1 MQPHLVAQSSSGAL
15 QGIEERGVAV
25 FRGVPYAAAPTGAL
39 RFMPPEP
46 VKAWTG
52 VRDASRHGPIAP
64 QLPTTIVHVMGDVLS
79 PQNEDCLTLTIWTR
93 AADNRL
99 RPVMVWLHGGSFTS
113 GAGSLDWY
121 NGSRLARDGDM
132 VVVGVNYRLGALGF
146 LCREG
151 ICDGNMGLL
160 DIAAA
165 LRWVNAN
172 IAGFGGDPD
181 RVTVAG
187 QSAGAH
193 AIARLAGMAEV
204 RPTFR
209 RVILQSGAFSRPT
222 STRADM
228 APTSS
233 VFLHELG
240 IDPDAND
247 VNSRLRDVPV
257 NRILQA
263 QAVALTEGNRLG
275 GAQEAFRP
283 VAPARGSTAQQIS
296 TIVEALS
303 GADVMLGITANEMHA
318 FIGRPELPDHSESFV
333 ADRLQTITG
342 RIDALAYYRARHPGS
357 TMRNL
362 LCKVMSDHAYRG
374 PSNELAVGLAAQGT
388 PVFGYV
394 FEWCP
399 PTSRYKACHCIDLPF
414 VFGNAEMWGDAGML
428 AGAGAAEMA
437 ALSATVQRAWIT
449 FVHQGAPEPDQ
460 MIRWPRFQP
469 DDQQVMRLG
478 RRIETGISY
487 FTR

>member
-1 MQPHLVAQSSSGAL
+1 MESNPVAQSSSGAL
-15 QGIEERGVAV
+15 QGIEECGVAV
-25 FRGVPYAAAPTGAL
+25 FRGVPYAAAPIGAL

-46 VKAWTG
+46 VKAWSG
-52 VRDASRHGPIAP
+52 VRDASRHSPIAP
-64 QLPTTIVHVMGDVLS
+64 QLPTTITHVMGDVLS
-79 PQNEDCLTLTIWTR
+79 PQNEDCLTLTVWTS
-93 AADNRL
+93 AADKRG

-113 GAGSLDWY
+113 GAGSLAWY
-121 NGSRLARDGDM
+121 NGSRLARDGNI

-160 DIAAA
+160 DLAAA

-172 IAGFGGDPD
+172 IADFGGDPD

-193 AIARLAGMAEV
+193 AIARLAGMADV

-209 RVILQSGAFSRPT
+209 RAILQSGAFSRPT
-222 STRADM
+222 STPGDM
-228 APTSS
+228 APTST
-233 VFLHELG
+233 VFLRELG
-240 IDPDAND
+240 IDTDSED
-247 VNSRLRDVPV
+247 VNSRLHGMAV

-263 QAVALTEGNRLG
+263 QAAALTEGNRLG
-275 GAQEAFRP
+275 GAREAFRP
-283 VAPARGSTAQQIS
+283 VSPVRESTAQQIS
-296 TIVEALS
+296 TIVAALS

-333 ADRLQTITG
+333 ADRLQAITG
-342 RIDALAYYRARHPGS
+342 QVDALAYYRARHPGS

-362 LCKVMSDHAYRG
+362 LCEAMSDHAYRG
-374 PSNELAVGLAAQGT
+374 PSNELAGALAANGT

-394 FEWCP
+394 FDWSP
-399 PTSRYKACHCIDLPF
+399 PASRYKACHCIDLPF
-414 VFGNAEMWGDAGML
+414 VFGNGEMWGDAGML
-428 AGAGAAEMA
+428 AGANATEMA

-449 FVHQGAPEPDQ
+449 FVHQGTPEPDP

-469 DDQQVMRLG
+469 ADQEVMRFG

>member
-15 QGIEERGVAV
+15 QGIEECGVAV
-25 FRGVPYAAAPTGAL
+25 FRGVPYAAAPTGAP

-121 NGSRLARDGDM
+121 NGSRLARDGDV

-165 LRWVNAN
+165 LRWVNTN

-193 AIARLAGMAEV
+193 AIARIAGMAEV

-233 VFLHELG
+233 VFLRELG

-247 VNSRLRDVPV
+247 VSSRLRDVPV

-283 VAPARGSTAQQIS
+283 VAPVRGSTAQQIS

-333 ADRLQTITG
+333 ADQLQTITG

-357 TMRNL
+357 TKRDL
-362 LCKVMSDHAYRG
+362 LCDIMSDHAYRG
-374 PSNELAVGLAAQGT
+374 PSNELAVALSAQGT

-394 FEWCP
+394 FDWSP
-399 PTSRYKACHCIDLPF
+399 SASRYKACHCIELPF
-414 VFGNAEMWGDAGML
+414 VFGNAEMWSDAGML
-428 AGAGAAEMA
+428 AGASSAEMA

-449 FVHQGAPEPDQ
+449 FVHQGVPEPDP

-478 RRIETGISY
+478 KRIETGISY

>member
-1 MQPHLVAQSSSGAL
+1 MKSNPVARSASGTL
-15 QGIEERGVAV
+15 EGIDECGVAA
-25 FRGVPYAAAPTGAL
+25 FRGVPYAAAPIGAL

-46 VKAWTG
+46 VKAWSG
-52 VRDASRHGPIAP
+52 VRDASRHSPIAP
-64 QLPTTIVHVMGDVLS
+64 QLPTTITHVMGDVLS
-79 PQNEDCLTLTIWTR
+79 PQNEDCLTLTVWTP
-93 AADNRL
+93 AADKRR

-132 VVVGVNYRLGALGF
+132 IVVGVNYRLGALGF

-165 LRWVNAN
+165 LGWVNAN
-172 IAGFGGDPD
+172 IADFGGDPD

-193 AIARLAGMAEV
+193 AIARLAGMADV

-209 RVILQSGAFSRPT
+209 RAILQSGAFSRPT
-222 STRADM
+222 STPADM
-228 APTSS
+228 APTST
-233 VFLHELG
+233 VFLRRLG
-240 IDPDAND
+240 IDPDSED
-247 VNSRLRDVPV
+247 VNSRLRDIPV
-257 NRILQA
+257 NCILQA
-263 QAVALTEGNRLG
+263 QAAALAEGNRLG

-283 VAPARGSTAQQIS
+283 VSPVRESTAQQIS
-296 TIVEALS
+296 TIAAALS

-318 FIGRPELPDHSESFV
+318 FIGRPELPDHAESFV
-333 ADRLQTITG
+333 ADRLQAITG
-342 RIDALAYYRARHPGS
+342 QVDALAYYRARHPGS

-362 LCKVMSDHAYRG
+362 LCEVMSDHAYRG
-374 PSNELAVGLAAQGT
+374 PSNELAGALAANGT

-394 FEWCP
+394 FDWSP
-399 PTSRYKACHCIDLPF
+399 PASRYKACHCIDLPF
-414 VFGNAEMWGDAGML
+414 VFGNGEMWGDPGML
-428 AGAGAAEMA
+428 AGASAKEMA

-449 FVHQGAPEPDQ
+449 FVHQGTPEPDP

-469 DDQQVMRLG
+469 ADQQIMRFG